1 MAIATHI
8 THTLIINTIATAING
23 IAIANICHTDK
34 ATFNNAANVP
44 ASDGITH
51 TEAKRDE
58 YNTVKTQT

>member
-1 MAIATHI
+1 VSALPADV
-8 THTLIINTIATAING
+8 AYS
-23 IAIANICHTDK
+23 
-34 ATFNNAANVP
+34 AANVP